1 MPSLARLRPTKRRVW
16 IALAALA
23 TLGAASLAWP
33 LPRAANTSGP
43 VTSVRVTA
51 SDGRLLRE
59 IRPDGRGTPVALAA
73 VPAFAQK
80 TVVAVED
87 RRFYDHIGVDV
98 QAVGRALLGAV
109 RTGEASSG
117 ASTLTMQVARSLRAD
132 GQPEGHRNLIDK
144 IAEAHLALRLELR
157 RSKADI
163 LALWFNRA
171 YFGHGAYGLDAAA
184 RTYFGKTARDLTD
197 AEAALLVGLPQ
208 RPSGYDPTRH
218 PDAALRRRGRVLAAA
233 VRANVLDSA
242 RAAALDATPLQLA
255 VQTAGTQ
262 ALHLA
267 ERLGREAPAGTVEL
281 RTTLDAPLQTAAE
294 ALVRS
299 HLDRLGADGLNA
311 SVLVVDN
318 ATGRVRAYVG
328 SADYWD
334 DGARGRIDG
343 TRALRQPGSALKPF
357 TYALALESR
366 RYTPATILPDLEM
379 TVAEGDGAFRP
390 QNYDRQFH
398 GPVPL
403 ATALASSY
411 NIPAVGL
418 ARDLGPHAL
427 LDALHRAG
435 FASLDRSADV
445 YGVGLTLGNGEVTL
459 HELAAAYAGLARG
472 GLRPSLRLWDWT
484 RTASGDTLAAP
495 PPSVEPMGV
504 SPETAFLVARILSDP
519 DARAPGFGR
528 GGPLELPFP
537 VAVKTGT
544 SKDYRDNWAVGF
556 SPAATV
562 AVWVGFFDG
571 RPMQHVSG
579 VSGAGPLLNA
589 LFRELG
595 SSGAF
600 AMPTGVA
607 VATVCPHSGQRPGR
621 YCPSRKDVFVL
632 AGTAPTDTCDVH
644 RRIVVDER
652 TGLLADA
659 STPADARQT
668 RVFTDYGARYH
679 GWMRLHGLPIPPTA
693 TMRSASAT
701 ALAYSPRL
709 RVEYPVS
716 GTRFL
721 LDPHLRR
728 DFQRLPLA
736 ATADGGLA
744 AVTWLVDGREAGR
757 GPALDWPL
765 APGRHVAEVR
775 AVDEA
780 GQRLRSAPVEFW
792 VE

>member
-1 MPSLARLRPTKRRVW
+1 MKRRVW
-16 IALAALA
+16 TVLGAAV

-33 LPRAANTSGP
+33 LPPSAGTTGP

-59 IRPDGRGTPVALAA
+59 IRPDGRGTPVALANI
-73 VPAFAQK
+73 PTFAQR

-87 RRFYDHIGVDV
+87 RRFYDHYGVDV
-98 QAVGRALLGAV
+98 WAIGRALLGAA

-117 ASTLTMQVARSLRAD
+117 ASTLTMQVARNLRAH
-132 GQPEGHRNLIDK
+132 GQPEGRRTLTDK
-144 IAEAHLALRLELR
+144 IAEAHLALRLELH
-157 RSKADI
+157 RSKADL

-218 PDAALRRRGRVLAAA
+218 PDAALRRRSRVLAAA
-233 VRANVLDSA
+233 VRAGVLDST
-242 RAAALDATPLQLA
+242 RAAALDATPLHLA

-267 ERLGREAPAGTVEL
+267 EQLGREAPAGTVEI
-281 RTTLDAPLQTAAE
+281 RTTLDAPLQAAAE

-299 HLDRLGADGLNA
+299 HLARLDADGLNA

-366 RYTPATILPDLEM
+366 RYTSATILPDLEM

-403 ATALASSY
+403 GTALASSF

-435 FASLDRSADV
+435 FASLTRSADV

-472 GLRPSLRLWDWT
+472 GVRPTLRLWDWT
-484 RTASGDTLAAP
+484 RTAYGDTLAAAP
-495 PPSVEPMGV
+495 PTGEPMGV
-504 SPETAFLVARILSDP
+504 LPETAFLIARILSDP

-528 GGPLELPFP
+528 GSPLELPFP

-556 SPAATV
+556 SPVYTV

-595 SSGAF
+595 PGGAF
-600 AMPTGVA
+600 TMPPGVA
-607 VATVCPHSGQRPGR
+607 VATVCPHSGKRPGR

-632 AGTAPTDTCDVH
+632 NGTAPSDTCDVH
-644 RRIVVDER
+644 RALTLDRR

-659 STPADARQT
+659 ATPASQRER
-668 RVFTDYGARYH
+668 RVYTDYGARYH
-679 GWMRLHGLPIPPTA
+679 SWMQQHGLPLPPTA
-693 TMRSASAT
+693 SMRTANASQ
-701 ALAYSPRL
+701 LVYSPRL
-709 RVEYPVS
+709 RVEYPAS

-728 DFQRLPLA
+728 NFQRLPLS
-736 ATADGGLA
+736 ATAETGLVA
-744 AVTWLVDGREAGR
+744 LVWKIDGRDVGR
-757 GPALDWPL
+757 GSTLDWPL
-765 APGRHVAEVR
+765 VPGRHVAELH
-775 AVDEA
+775 AVDES
-780 GQRLRSAPVEFW
+780 GQRVRSAPVEFW